1 MLLSDDIS
9 RYIHDHSREPEPLLE
24 ELRVVTIEK
33 MERPGMQVGRVE
45 GAFLRLIVALSNA
58 KSILEIGTF
67 TGYSALSMASALPDG
82 GKLLTCDIDPVA
94 TKIARD
100 FFDRSGHGAKIEIAL
115 GDALTTLRALPAETT
130 FDLVFIDA
138 DKGRYSAYY
147 EEVFPRVKTGGLILA
162 DNTLWSGRV
171 LSPEDEDDHG
181 IVNYNRRVANDP
193 RVENVLLSVR
203 DGIMM
208 ARKI

>member
-1 MLLSDDIS
+1 MLLSAEIS
-9 RYIHDHSREPEPLLE
+9 GYIHDHSREPEPLFE
-24 ELRVVTIEK
+24 ELRVVTFEK
-33 MERPGMQVGRVE
+33 MSSPGMQVGRVE
-45 GAFLRLIVALSNA
+45 GAFLRLMVAISNA

-67 TGYSALSMASALPDG
+67 TGYSGLAMASALPTD

-100 FFDRSGHGAKIEIAL
+100 FFDRSPHGGKIQIAL
-115 GDALTTLRALPAETT
+115 GDALTTIRALPADTK

-147 EEVFPRVKTGGLILA
+147 EEVLPRVRPGGLILA
-162 DNTLWSGRV
+162 DNTLWDGRV
-171 LSPEDEDDHG
+171 LSPESEDDHG
-181 IVNYNRRVANDP
+181 IVNYNRLVTNDP

-208 ARKI
+208 ARKR